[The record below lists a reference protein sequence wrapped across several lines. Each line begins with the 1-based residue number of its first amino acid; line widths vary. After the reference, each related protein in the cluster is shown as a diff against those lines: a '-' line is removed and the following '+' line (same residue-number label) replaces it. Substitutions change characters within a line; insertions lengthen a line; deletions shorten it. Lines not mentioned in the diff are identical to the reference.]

1 MVRNAPR
8 CTLLFHIRFSYDI
21 ARVLIVPKTDELCVS
36 QMISSRLPQM
46 LSIYLLMFSLG
57 SMTRYPLGD
66 FDDLFES
73 GYGPSFDTFL
83 LASPVRRPAITG
95 REVYIIAPV

>member
-1 MVRNAPR
+1 
-8 CTLLFHIRFSYDI
+8 
-21 ARVLIVPKTDELCVS
+21 
-36 QMISSRLPQM
+36 M

-57 SMTRYPLGD
+57 SMTRYSLGD

-73 GYGPSFDTFL
+73 GYGPFFDTFL

-95 REVYIIAPV
+95 REIYNRPGFAPWLDFRMPMGGPSTAAGHGLHSSAGYFYA